1 MKVGDVIRLIVEDGW
16 RLTRTVGSHRQFRHP
31 LKKGLVTVAGKPSL
45 DVPPGTLRSI
55 LKQAGLKPEVE
66 DRVEYVVILER
77 GEKSYGAY
85 VPDLPGCVAVGAT
98 REEAAR
104 LIRRAIALHLAGL
117 KRDGLPVPEPS
128 STIESVEV

>member
-1 MKVGDVIRLIVEDGW
+1 M
-16 RLTRTVGSHRQFRHP
+16 
-31 LKKGLVTVAGKPSL
+31 
-45 DVPPGTLRSI
+45 
-55 LKQAGLKPEVE
+55 
-66 DRVEYVVILER
+66 EYVVILER

-85 VPDLPGCVAVGAT
+85 VPDLPGCVAVGAS

-117 KRDGLPVPEPS
+117 KRDGLPIPEPS